1 MCYSD
6 DKNSEEAEACMTW
19 DEYTTAAY
27 KTLPYSEND
36 ITEGL
41 YRAAQASSDKE
52 DFTAHD
58 LHALDISIR
67 LRVMYRSQPEQY
79 EE

>member
-1 MCYSD
+1 
-6 DKNSEEAEACMTW
+6 MTW
-19 DEYTTAAY
+19 NEYATVAY

-41 YRAAQASSDKE
+41 YRAAQASSDKV

-58 LHALDISIR
+58 LQALDISIR
-67 LRVMYRSQPEQY
+67 LRTMRQ
-79 EE
+79 EEL

>member
-6 DKNSEEAEACMTW
+6 GKNSKEAEACMTW
-19 DEYTTAAY
+19 DEYTAAAY

-41 YRAAQASSDKE
+41 YRAAQASSDKV

-58 LHALDISIR
+58 LQALDISIR
-67 LRVMYRSQPEQY
+67 LRTMRR
-79 EE
+79 EELRVW